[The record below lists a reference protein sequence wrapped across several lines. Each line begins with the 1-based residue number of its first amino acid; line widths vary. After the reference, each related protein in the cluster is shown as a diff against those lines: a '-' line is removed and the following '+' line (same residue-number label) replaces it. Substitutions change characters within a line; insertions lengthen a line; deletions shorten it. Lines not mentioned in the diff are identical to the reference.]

1 MKESELDGHNHSK
14 LASLKINDVQ
24 KAFEDMLR
32 DESVPLSDGGV
43 INMDAGQ
50 VKDKRFKFFND
61 KSVAQNLYV
70 VSNMPHVAEITT
82 ENVDLEVEQEV
93 YIKFKV
99 KAPLTPCNIHLYIAL
114 VEKDSSKGFTVEE
127 IFGFKLEVKSPANL

>member
-1 MKESELDGHNHSK
+1 
-14 LASLKINDVQ
+14 
-24 KAFEDMLR
+24 MLR
-32 DESVPLSDGGV
+32 DESVPLTDGGV

-82 ENVDLEVEQEV
+82 EYVNLEVE
-93 YIKFKV
+93 
-99 KAPLTPCNIHLYIAL
+99 
-114 VEKDSSKGFTVEE
+114 
-127 IFGFKLEVKSPANL
+127 